1 MNKII
6 DIIFNALFTLLFI
19 FCFSNS
25 AISLVK
31 NINKDNSFFPSILLM
46 ILIVYLIIIVEQ
58 YKILRNLCKNYKN
71 EK

>member
-1 MNKII
+1 MSKII
-6 DIIFNALFTLLFI
+6 DIIFNALLTLLLI

-31 NINKDNSFFPSILLM
+31 NINKDNSVFPSILLT
-46 ILIVYLIIIVEQ
+46 ILIVYLIIIIEQ